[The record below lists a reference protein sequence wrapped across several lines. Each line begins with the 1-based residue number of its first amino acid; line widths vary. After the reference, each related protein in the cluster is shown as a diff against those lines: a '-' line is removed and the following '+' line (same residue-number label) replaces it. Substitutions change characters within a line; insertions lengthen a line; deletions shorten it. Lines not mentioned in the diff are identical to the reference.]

1 MANETTA
8 AKANE
13 TTAAKA
19 TKTDLVDLTLPR
31 GYSSDEP
38 NVIIS
43 VNGKNWVLPK
53 GKTSKVPAFVKY
65 EYDRACRAKEAW
77 MFVQQ
82 IWQIGQQNRSAT
94 LLQLTDDGGASRLPF
109 FNRRK
114 CK

>member
-8 AKANE
+8 AKAT

-65 EYDRACRAKEAW
+65 EYDRACRAKEA
-77 MFVQQ
+77 MDVRAADMADMAAEQE
-82 IWQIGQQNRSAT
+82 RHPVA
-94 LLQLTDDGGASRLPF
+94 AY
-109 FNRRK
+109 
-114 CK
+114 